1 VRSAN
6 DLGSVSASGSR
17 PWKNK
22 GFCTVLIFL
31 KVSLGFGPRFAFIRG
46 DEGVSESAAV
56 AGPGAHALHEAR
68 ACAVGERISV
78 PQSFRDRPVPAPGRR
93 PSRRAFEKASIVTI
107 FTQGVVMRASSSL
120 RFVSPALACGLVLFA
135 SLPAFATSIINLG
148 TGISET
154 VAPGTSGS
162 FTFTLSNVGTSATP
176 DNFIGWV
183 LGVQLVPRVG
193 NTGSLTVG
201 SLSGG
206 ATNPMPFGDLDI
218 TQPVL
223 STLGNSAT
231 INGSTQYYFMGI
243 NTLDSLGTV
252 AVGQTYEMGSLGLTA
267 SGDASGIWDVYTVQ
281 QNSPLF
287 KTYFFDGGATEQPFG
302 NLPWVG
308 GGNYSL
314 KLGEVAAV
322 PEPSTLAMLGF
333 AGLGAGGYAWR
344 RRGRRLA
351 VAGGTV
357 VA

>member
-1 VRSAN
+1 MRRSA
-6 DLGSVSASGSR
+6 
-17 PWKNK
+17 
-22 GFCTVLIFL
+22 
-31 KVSLGFGPRFAFIRG
+31 
-46 DEGVSESAAV
+46 
-56 AGPGAHALHEAR
+56 ALR
-68 ACAVGERISV
+68 
-78 PQSFRDRPVPAPGRR
+78 SF
-93 PSRRAFEKASIVTI
+93 
-107 FTQGVVMRASSSL
+107 
-120 RFVSPALACGLVLFA
+120 SPALACGLVLFA
-135 SLPAFATSIINLG
+135 SLPAFAQSIIDLD

-154 VAPGTSGS
+154 VEPGGSGS
-162 FTFTLSNVGTSATP
+162 FTFTMTNVGTSAAP

-183 LGVQLVPRVG
+183 LGIQLVPRVG

-206 ATNPMPFGDLDI
+206 AINPMPTGSLDI

-223 STLGNSAT
+223 STLGSSAVL
-231 INGSTQYYFMGI
+231 NGSNQYYFMGI
-243 NTLDSLGTV
+243 NTLDTLGTL

-267 SGDASGIWDVYTVQ
+267 SGDASGTWDVYTVQ

-287 KTYFFDGGATEQPFG
+287 KTYFFDGTAFEQPFG
-302 NLPWVG
+302 NMPWVG

-322 PEPSTLAMLGF
+322 PEPSTLAMLGL
-333 AGLGAGGYAWR
+333 AGFGAGGYAWR

>member
-1 VRSAN
+1 
-6 DLGSVSASGSR
+6 
-17 PWKNK
+17 
-22 GFCTVLIFL
+22 
-31 KVSLGFGPRFAFIRG
+31 
-46 DEGVSESAAV
+46 
-56 AGPGAHALHEAR
+56 
-68 ACAVGERISV
+68 
-78 PQSFRDRPVPAPGRR
+78 
-93 PSRRAFEKASIVTI
+93 
-107 FTQGVVMRASSSL
+107 MRASSSL
-120 RFVSPALACGLVLFA
+120 RFASPALACGLVLFA
-135 SLPAFATSIINLG
+135 SLPAFATSIINLD

-154 VAPGTSGS
+154 VAPGSSGS
-162 FTFTLSNVGTSATP
+162 FTFTMTNVGTSATP

-183 LGVQLVPRVG
+183 LGIQLVPRVG

-206 ATNPMPFGDLDI
+206 ATNPMPTGDLDI

-223 STLGNSAT
+223 STLGSSAV

-243 NTLDSLGTV
+243 NTLDTLGTL

-267 SGDASGIWDVYTVQ
+267 SVDASGVWDVYTVQ

-287 KTYFFDGGATEQPFG
+287 KTYYFDGSAIEQPFG
-302 NLPWVG
+302 NIPWVIG
-308 GGNYSL
+308 STGQGNYSL

>member
-1 VRSAN
+1 MR
-6 DLGSVSASGSR
+6 GSS
-17 PWKNK
+17 
-22 GFCTVLIFL
+22 T
-31 KVSLGFGPRFAFIRG
+31 
-46 DEGVSESAAV
+46 
-56 AGPGAHALHEAR
+56 
-68 ACAVGERISV
+68 
-78 PQSFRDRPVPAPGRR
+78 
-93 PSRRAFEKASIVTI
+93 
-107 FTQGVVMRASSSL
+107 L
-120 RFVSPALACGLVLFA
+120 RFSAPALACGLVLFA
-135 SLPAFATSIINLG
+135 SLPAFAQSIIDLD

-154 VAPGTSGS
+154 VEPGGSGS
-162 FTFTLSNVGTSATP
+162 FTFTMANVGTSATP

-183 LGVQLVPRVG
+183 LGIQLVPQGG

-206 ATNPMPFGDLDI
+206 ATNPMPTGSLDI

-223 STLGNSAT
+223 STLGSSAT

-243 NTLDSLGTV
+243 NTLDSLGTL

-287 KTYFFDGGATEQPFG
+287 KTYFFDGSAAEQPFG
-302 NLPWVG
+302 NLPWG
-308 GGNYSL
+308 LGNQSL
-314 KLGEVAAV
+314 KLGTVEVAAV
-322 PEPSTLAMLGF
+322 PEPSTLAMLGL
-333 AGLGAGGYAWR
+333 AGFGAGGYAWR